1 MEVESF
7 SDSSCTDDEPLSWI
21 SWFCEKPENVF
32 YCQVDFDYIESAFN
46 LYGLKEVV
54 ADFKRCRRTI
64 LEEINDSSSMDENIP
79 KYWARPEVADL
90 YGRIHARYIVTN
102 AGQRAMAQKF
112 REGHF
117 GKCRNYLCPRQYV
130 LPIGLSDVLKQ
141 EEVKVYCPK
150 CHEIYNT
157 ERSTV
162 DGAYF
167 GRTFP
172 HFLLICRPDLLP
184 RIMTREVTPRPYV
197 PTVFG
202 FRLHKTSAF
211 YAKRTPPNASSA
223 AAPRAAAFPGGYQK
237 AKATNAMPAM
247 THVSKAFNDQG
258 KKK

>member
-1 MEVESF
+1 MEVESY

-21 SWFCEKPENVF
+21 SWFCEKPGNIF
-32 YCQVDFDYIESAFN
+32 FCQVDFEYIESSFN
-46 LYGLKEVV
+46 LYGLKEEVK
-54 ADFKRCRRTI
+54 DFKRSRRTI

-79 KYWARPEVADL
+79 KYWERPEVADL

-117 GKCRNYLCPRQYV
+117 GKCRSFLCPRQYV
-130 LPIGLSDVLKQ
+130 LPIGLSDILKD
-141 EEVKVYCPK
+141 ENVKVYCPK
-150 CHEIYNT
+150 CHDIYDTQRSEI
-157 ERSTV
+157 

-184 RIMTREVTPRPYV
+184 RAAVSQAVARQLI

-202 FRLHKTSAF
+202 FRIHKSSPF
-211 YAKRTPPNASSA
+211 YGTRRVSA
-223 AAPRAAAFPGGYQK
+223 AADPRAPVGHFPGGYQK
-237 AKATNAMPAM
+237 AKLTNAKNAR
-247 THVSKAFNDQG
+247 SS
-258 KKK
+258 